1 MAPPPVPRQLRADDL
16 AGVAEIEECV
26 FSDPWSKRS
35 FEEMLAQQ
43 TVHGFAVDGEDGLLV
58 GYGVCSV
65 VADEGEILN
74 LAVEPRARGRGV
86 GTALIAVM
94 LDWLRARGSGRVFLE
109 VRSSNEAAIGVYRK
123 AGFVPLGTRRSY
135 YRHPRED
142 ALTMTLDLAFGD
154 ARK

>member
-1 MAPPPVPRQLRADDL
+1 MAPPPVPRQLIADDL
-16 AGVAEIEECV
+16 ARVAEIEQCV

-35 FEEMLAQQ
+35 FEEMLAQE
-43 TVHGFAVDGEDGLLV
+43 TVHGFAVDDQDGQLV

-65 VADEGEILN
+65 VADQGEILN

-94 LDWLRARGSGRVFLE
+94 LDWLRARGSSRVFLE
-109 VRSSNEAAIGVYRK
+109 VRSSNQAAIGVYRK

-142 ALTMTLDLAFGD
+142 ALTMTLDLAFGV